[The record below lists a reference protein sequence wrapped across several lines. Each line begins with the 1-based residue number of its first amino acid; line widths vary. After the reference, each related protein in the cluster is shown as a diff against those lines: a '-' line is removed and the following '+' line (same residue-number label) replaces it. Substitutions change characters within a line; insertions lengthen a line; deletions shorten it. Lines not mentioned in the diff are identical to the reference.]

1 MSKQTFIKG
10 AIILIV
16 AGMIS
21 RLLGFV
27 NRIVLA
33 RLLGEEGIGIYMLT
47 LPALFLMITLSQ
59 IGIPVAV
66 SKLVAEANTENNK
79 QKINQILALSFT
91 ITISL
96 SILLTTLF
104 IFTAPFVSTY
114 LILDDRT
121 YTPMLMISPII
132 IIIAISAVLR
142 GYFQGLQNMKPQAT
156 AQVIEQV
163 VRIVFVVIIV
173 KVMLPYGITYA
184 AAGAMVSIV
193 IGELISLIYM
203 YYCFKKHKTSII
215 ELGVNVA
222 HQKMRSTL
230 NSILHIALPTAG
242 TKLIGSTTYFLE
254 PILVSQSLV
263 IAGYTI
269 AESTKLYGQ
278 LTGYVLPLLLLP
290 TFITH
295 SLSVALIPS
304 ISEANALNHHQ
315 TVHYRIRQALR
326 LSFASGGIATIV
338 FLLLAPVI
346 LQLMYGNDNGA
357 QFLMF
362 MAPFFLLLYFQA
374 PLQAALQALD
384 YAKHAMINSLIGA
397 IVKLGILWLLA
408 TKPSFGIDGVVISIV
423 VGVLV
428 VTFLH
433 FITLYKL
440 IKFRMPFWLSLRMI
454 LLIVIVYFMGSQM
467 TTMFMANNPLV
478 STITI
483 ITSLLIL
490 YIIGL
495 FLFKIVSKDEWEQL
509 KQGRF

>member
-10 AIILIV
+10 AIILII

-79 QKINQILALSFT
+79 QKINQILKLSFT

-96 SILLTTLF
+96 SLVLTTLF
-104 IFTAPFVSTY
+104 ITAAPFVSNY

-121 YTPMLMISPII
+121 YLPMLMISPII
-132 IIIAISAVLR
+132 IIIAISSVLR

-156 AQVIEQV
+156 SQVIEQV

-173 KVMLPYGITYA
+173 KMMLPYGITHA

-193 IGELISLIYM
+193 IGELVSLFYM
-203 YYCFKKHKTSII
+203 YYCFKKHKKSII
-215 ELGVNVA
+215 DLTVHKGFK
-222 HQKMRSTL
+222 KMRSTL

-242 TKLIGSTTYFLE
+242 TRLIGSTTYFLE
-254 PILVSQSLV
+254 PILVSQSLI

-269 AESTKLYGQ
+269 SESTKLYGQ
-278 LTGYVLPLLLLP
+278 LAGYVLPLLLLP

-304 ISEANALNHHQ
+304 ISEANALKHYQ

-326 LSFASGGIATIV
+326 LSFASGGIATII

-357 QFLMF
+357 KFLMF

-384 YAKHAMINSLIGA
+384 YAKHAMVNSLIGA
-397 IVKLGILWLLA
+397 VVKLAVLWLLA

-428 VTFLH
+428 VTLLH

-454 LLIVIVYFMGSQM
+454 TLVILVYIMGTKIESILITGS
-467 TTMFMANNPLV
+467 ALI
-478 STITI
+478 STILI
-483 ITSLLIL
+483 ITTLIFI
-490 YIIGL
+490 YIVGL

>member
-10 AIILIV
+10 AIILII

-21 RLLGFV
+21 RLFGSI

-66 SKLVAEANTENNK
+66 SKLVAEANTENNR
-79 QKINQILALSFT
+79 QKINQILTLSFI

-96 SILLTTLF
+96 SLILTTLF
-104 IFTAPFVSTY
+104 ILLAPFVSSY
-114 LILDDRT
+114 LILDERT
-121 YTPMLMISPII
+121 YLPMLMISPII
-132 IIIAISAVLR
+132 IIIAISSVLR

-163 VRIVFVVIIV
+163 VRIVFVVIMV
-173 KVMLPYGITYA
+173 KAFLPYGITYA

-203 YYCFKKHKTSII
+203 YYCFRKTKASII
-215 ELGVNVA
+215 QLGVNVA
-222 HQKMRSTL
+222 KRKMRSTL
-230 NSILHIALPTAG
+230 SSILHIALPTAG
-242 TKLIGSTTYFLE
+242 TRLIGSTTYFLE

-263 IAGYTI
+263 LAGYTI
-269 AESTKLYGQ
+269 SESTKLYGQ
-278 LTGYVLPLLLLP
+278 LSGYVLPLLLLP

-304 ISEANALNHHQ
+304 ISESNALNHQQ

-338 FLLLAPVI
+338 FMLLAPVI
-346 LQLMYGNDNGA
+346 LQIMYSNDNGA
-357 QFLMF
+357 NFLMF
-362 MAPFFLLLYFQA
+362 MAPFFLMLYFQA

-397 IVKLGILWLLA
+397 VVKLGTLWFLA
-408 TKPSFGIDGVVISIV
+408 TKPSFGIDGVVIAIV

-440 IKFRMPFWLSLRMI
+440 IRFTMPIWLTFRMGLLVVIIYLIGRKIEQNI
-454 LLIVIVYFMGSQM
+454 LIETILATTLMIVI
-467 TTMFMANNPLV
+467 L
-478 STITI
+478 I
-483 ITSLLIL
+483 IL
-490 YIIGL
+490 YLIGL
-495 FLFKIVSKDEWEQL
+495 FAFKIVSKDEWKQL